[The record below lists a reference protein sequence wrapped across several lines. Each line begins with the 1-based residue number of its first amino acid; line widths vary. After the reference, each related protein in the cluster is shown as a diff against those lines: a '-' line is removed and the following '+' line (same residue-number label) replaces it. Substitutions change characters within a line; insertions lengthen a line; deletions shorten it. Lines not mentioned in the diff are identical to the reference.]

1 MIRTPKNTLAI
12 VALAVIGAG
21 CIMILAPF
29 LSAVLW
35 AVIVCFSTWRV
46 YERLLQLLRGKTH
59 FAAAI
64 MTLLLAAVMLVPF
77 IIVGTSLGENMD
89 NLSRALSRLKA
100 DGFPAPPGWVAG
112 LPLVGPKLD
121 ALWRGFEADS
131 TTLFD
136 YARKLAT
143 PVSKWLLSA
152 GLAFGEGLLHLT
164 LSVLTAYFL
173 YRDGT
178 AVAARLRS
186 GMERIAGIRA
196 RHLLE
201 VAGNTVKGVVYGIIG
216 ACLAQGILAG
226 LGFWIAGVPGPFLL
240 GLLTCF
246 LALIP
251 IGPPLIW
258 VPATLWLFHQEQIG
272 WSIFMLIW
280 GIVAISGVDNIIKP
294 YLIAQGSAMP
304 FILVLLGVLGG
315 LLSFGVIGVFLGPTL
330 LAVGYA
336 ILMEWTYKRE
346 EGQAT
351 SHKPQATSSL

>member
-1 MIRTPKNTLAI
+1 MIRTPENILTI
-12 VALAVIGAG
+12 VALALIVVG
-21 CIMILAPF
+21 CIMILLPF
-29 LSAVLW
+29 LSAILW

-64 MTLLLAAVMLVPF
+64 MTLLLAAVLLVPF
-77 IIVGTSLGENMD
+77 IIVGASLGENMD
-89 NLSRALSRLKA
+89 NLSGALHRLKA
-100 DGFPAPPGWVAG
+100 EGFPAPPEWVAG

-121 ALWRGFEADS
+121 ALWRGSEADS
-131 TTLFD
+131 TSLFD

-152 GLAFGEGLLHLT
+152 GLAFGEGLMHLT
-164 LSVLTAYFL
+164 ISVLTAYFL

-178 AVAARLRS
+178 KVAARMRS
-186 GMERIAGIRA
+186 GMERIAGVRA
-196 RHLLE
+196 HHLLE

-226 LGFWIAGVPGPFLL
+226 LGYWIAGVPGPFLL

-258 VPATLWLFHQEQIG
+258 VPATLWLFHQGQVG

-280 GIVAISGVDNIIKP
+280 GVVAISGIDNIIKP
-294 YLIAQGSAMP
+294 YLIAQGSTMP

-336 ILMEWTYKRE
+336 ILMEWTRE
-346 EGQAT
+346 RREA
-351 SHKPQATSSL
+351 